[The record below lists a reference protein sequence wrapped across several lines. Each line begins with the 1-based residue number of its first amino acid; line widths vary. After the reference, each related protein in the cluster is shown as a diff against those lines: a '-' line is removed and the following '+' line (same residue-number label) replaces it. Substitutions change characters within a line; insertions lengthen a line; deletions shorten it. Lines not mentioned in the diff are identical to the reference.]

1 MVIAKVIT
9 GCYIY
14 AANPMFLLHDAAP
27 DTCLYLL
34 IARMAYQANTHK
46 QPKVNI
52 IFYQTF
58 MRPSLPLH

>member
-1 MVIAKVIT
+1 MVIAKVVT

-27 DTCLYLL
+27 HTCLYLL
-34 IARMAYQANTHK
+34 NARIAYQANTHK
-46 QPKVNI
+46 QPKLHI
-52 IFYQTF
+52 IFYRTS